1 MGGKWVGFSPLS
13 QASVHSALL
22 AKVFWQGAGLQWEQ
36 DNRTGVIGMGL
47 SDFVLPQ
54 AAHWETVSRSLLS
67 I

>member
-36 DNRTGVIGMGL
+36 DNRTGVMGMGL
-47 SDFVLPQ
+47 SDCVLPQ
-54 AAHWETVSRSLLS
+54 AAHWETVSGSLLS